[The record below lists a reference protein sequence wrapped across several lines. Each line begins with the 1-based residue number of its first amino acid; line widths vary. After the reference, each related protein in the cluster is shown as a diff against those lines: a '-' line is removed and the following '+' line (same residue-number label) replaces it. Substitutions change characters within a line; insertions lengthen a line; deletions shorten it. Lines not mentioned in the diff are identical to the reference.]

1 MYCSCSILVIPL
13 EPKFTNSLAFEVMV
27 SDKSYVFIIIG
38 TMLSVSA
45 IVVSIICVV
54 VLQRRRSAEEKKVA
68 L

>member
-1 MYCSCSILVIPL
+1 MYCSCSILVIPF

-27 SDKSYVFIIIG
+27 SDKLSVFIIIG
-38 TMLSVSA
+38 AMLSVSA

-54 VLQRRRSAEEKKVA
+54 ILQRRRSAEEKKVA

>member
-1 MYCSCSILVIPL
+1 MYRSCSILVIPL

-27 SDKSYVFIIIG
+27 SDKSYVFTIIG
-38 TMLSVSA
+38 AMLSVSA

>member
-1 MYCSCSILVIPL
+1 MVIPL

-38 TMLSVSA
+38 AMLSVSA

>member
-1 MYCSCSILVIPL
+1 MLVIPF

-27 SDKSYVFIIIG
+27 SDKSYVFTIIG
-38 TMLSVSA
+38 AMLSVSA

>member
-1 MYCSCSILVIPL
+1 
-13 EPKFTNSLAFEVMV
+13 V
-27 SDKSYVFIIIG
+27 SDKSYVFTIIG
-38 TMLSVSA
+38 AMLSVSA

>member
-1 MYCSCSILVIPL
+1 MVIPL

-27 SDKSYVFIIIG
+27 SDKSYVFTIIG
-38 TMLSVSA
+38 AMLSVSA

>member
-1 MYCSCSILVIPL
+1 LVIPL

-27 SDKSYVFIIIG
+27 SDKSYVFTIIG
-38 TMLSVSA
+38 AMLSVSA